1 LSNHLDRPLGQ
12 NVTRKISKQRLTFGR
27 LTAAFF
33 GAAVLAGS
41 AVFALQREN
50 FRDAA
55 LQAGAVEVDAPAA
68 VSSAAALETPAV
80 APPVG
85 ADPLVASKDAAGA
98 KTGAGPKIIKV
109 KPDPGDITGSVM
121 VRDPSKL
128 TQDPKMAHVPDPEL
142 AEKTA
147 SGLLPVRA
155 ADGRRPLDVYARP
168 WSGARGAKVAII
180 IGGLGISQTST
191 QRAIRALPPEI
202 TLAFAPQGNSLSRWA
217 QEARRGGHEILLQIP
232 MEPFDYPNVN
242 PGRGTLLADADPAQ
256 NLAELRRSMGRF
268 TNYAGVVNYMGARFT
283 SETAAFQPIIREIT
297 GRGLLFVDDGTSARS
312 QTVSLSESAKGAYAM
327 GDLVIDDVQD
337 KEAILKKLDQLE
349 ASARASGSAIATG
362 TAFDTTVEA
371 VAAWAEAAK
380 KRGVEIVGVSAVAHD
395 PEK

>member
-1 LSNHLDRPLGQ
+1 MLAG
-12 NVTRKISKQRLTFGR
+12 
-27 LTAAFF
+27 FF
-33 GAAVLAGS
+33 GVSVLAGS

-50 FRDAA
+50 FRNVAPRESA
-55 LQAGAVEVDAPAA
+55 VKAEARKAEAPAVENPV
-68 VSSAAALETPAV
+68 AAASADI
-80 APPVG
+80 
-85 ADPLVASKDAAGA
+85 DPLIVSRDGTGA

-109 KPDPGDITGSVM
+109 KPSPDDITGSVK

-128 TQDPKMAHVPDPEL
+128 TQDPKMAHVPDPDL
-142 AEKTA
+142 TEKSG

-168 WSGARGAKVAII
+168 WSGGRGAKVAII

-217 QEARRGGHEILLQIP
+217 QDARRGGHEILLQLP

-242 PGRGTLLADADPAQ
+242 PGRGTLLADAEPAE

-283 SETAAFQPIIREIT
+283 SQTAAFQPVIREIA
-297 GRGLLFVDDGTSARS
+297 GRGLLIVDDGTSARS
-312 QTVSLSESAKGAYAM
+312 QTASLSETAKGAYAV

-337 KEAILKKLDQLE
+337 KDAILKKLDQLE
-349 ASARASGSAIATG
+349 AAARASGSAIATG

-371 VAAWAEAAK
+371 VAEWADAAK
-380 KRGVEIVGVSAVAHD
+380 KRGIEIVGVSALAHD

>member
-1 LSNHLDRPLGQ
+1 MTG
-12 NVTRKISKQRLTFGR
+12 
-27 LTAAFF
+27 FF
-33 GAAVLAGS
+33 GVAVLAGS

-50 FRDAA
+50 FRDPAA
-55 LQAGAVEVDAPAA
+55 LAGAVKAEAPKAESPVA
-68 VSSAAALETPAV
+68 ENARAETPAIID
-80 APPVG
+80 PV
-85 ADPLVASKDAAGA
+85 VASTDA
-98 KTGAGPKIIKV
+98 TGANTGKGPKIIKV
-109 KPDPGDITGSVM
+109 RPDPKDITGSVA

-142 AEKTA
+142 TEKT
-147 SGLLPVRA
+147 GEGILPVRA
-155 ADGRRPLDVYARP
+155 ADGRRPLDVYARA
-168 WSGARGAKVAII
+168 WSGSRGAKIAII

-202 TLAFAPQGNSLSRWA
+202 TLAFAPQGNSLARWA

-242 PGRGTLLADADPAQ
+242 PGRGTLLADAKPAA

-297 GRGLLFVDDGTSARS
+297 ERGLLFVDDGTSARS

-337 KEAILKKLDQLE
+337 KEAILKKLEQLE
-349 ASARASGSAIATG
+349 AGARASGSAIATG
-362 TAFDTTVEA
+362 TAFDITVEA
-371 VAAWAEAAK
+371 VAAWAEEAK
-380 KRGVEIVGVSAVAHD
+380 KRGIEIVGVSTVAHD